1 MYSPFVFFPAF
12 AVASPV
18 TIELLGVSLLIASD
32 SMKRPTGS
40 QPGEIISCVSK
51 GISCP

>member
-1 MYSPFVFFPAF
+1 
-12 AVASPV
+12 
-18 TIELLGVSLLIASD
+18 LLIASD